1 MAEGEKKHVS
11 IVICGHVDSGKST
24 TTGRLIYELG
34 GINERDMEKLK
45 ARAAELGKS
54 SFAFAFFM
62 DTQKE
67 ERERGVTIAC
77 TTKEFYTPSHHFTV
91 IDAPGHRDFI
101 KNMITGASQADVA
114 LLMVPANK
122 GGFEVAIQK
131 GNFKTGEVQGQT
143 RQHARLINLLGVE
156 QLIVGIN
163 KMDDKSCNYSQ
174 ERYEEI
180 KKEVAGMLLRVGWKK
195 DKIANE
201 VPFIPMSGY
210 EGDNLLTKSSNM
222 PWWNGVDVKN
232 LEGKSVHINCLHD
245 ALENMVCQPPRPVDK
260 PLRMPVS
267 GVFKIK
273 GVGDVITGRLE
284 QGTTKLVMKLPLYL
298 LILLLTNAK
307 EKYLQ

>member
-1 MAEGEKKHVS
+1 
-11 IVICGHVDSGKST
+11 
-24 TTGRLIYELG
+24 
-34 GINERDMEKLK
+34 
-45 ARAAELGKS
+45 
-54 SFAFAFFM
+54 
-62 DTQKE
+62 
-67 ERERGVTIAC
+67 
-77 TTKEFYTPSHHFTV
+77 
-91 IDAPGHRDFI
+91 
-101 KNMITGASQADVA
+101 MITGASQADVA

-210 EGDNLLTKSSNM
+210 EGDNLLSKSTNM
-222 PWWNGVDVKN
+222 PWWKGVDVKN
-232 LEGKSVHINCLHD
+232 LEGKTVHIDHLHD

-260 PLRMPVS
+260 ALRMPVS

-284 QGTTKLVMKLPLYL
+284 QGTTKPGDEVTFVPTDTASNKCQGKIFTVEMHHKQYPSAGPGDNVGLNVKGLDKTNMPRPGDVMCLKKDNTLKA
-298 LILLLTNAK
+298 LTNKNKFTAMVQVL
-307 EKYLQ
+307 EHPGAT